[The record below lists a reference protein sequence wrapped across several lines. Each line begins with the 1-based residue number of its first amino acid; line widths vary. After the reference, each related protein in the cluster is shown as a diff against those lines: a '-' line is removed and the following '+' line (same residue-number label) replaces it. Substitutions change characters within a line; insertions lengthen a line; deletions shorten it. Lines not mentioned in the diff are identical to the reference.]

1 MKLVLLL
8 CTLLAQP
15 NDEDLPIIR
24 DSGKPGPTILLT
36 AGAGQ
41 SAATLAARQI
51 SAWPLQQGRLI
62 CMPVI
67 STDATPDGSHPA
79 DTLQQLLMS
88 HRPDWLIEL
97 RESDGFASVDP
108 KQYGSTIRP
117 GDFTESSAVV
127 ASLISLVN
135 LEIDEATRKFTESK
149 SAPADS
155 LTAAIS
161 EKTAAHPSIRTLL
174 ITTARSEQSTAV
186 RARQL
191 RRVTAAL
198 LQQLSVLHSTDA
210 VTELLVTTDQRP
222 QFNIALLDDRGVAGK
237 GIPSLLEIW
246 GSQPDVTVHRVCGA
260 DIRSGCLTQ
269 FDLLCCSGGSGS
281 RQSASLGDDGRQAIR
296 KFVDQ
301 GGDYV
306 GICAGSYLACSGFSW
321 GLGILDAKTKS
332 SKWARGHAELPL
344 TLTTDGQRI
353 LADGLASNSII
364 YHNGPII
371 EPHHQPEIPDFQ
383 VLATF
388 AAEVA
393 KNNTPVGIMINSPAI
408 VKSQF
413 GSGDVVCISPHPEQS
428 GPHGRQWVID
438 TLQYM
443 RRETTANKNKSRR
456 SE

>member
-8 CTLLAQP
+8 CTLIAQP
-15 NDEDLPIIR
+15 INEDLPIIR

-36 AGAGQ
+36 AAAGQ
-41 SAATLAARQI
+41 SAATIAARQI

-67 STDATPDGSHPA
+67 GTDATPDRSHPA
-79 DTLQQLLMS
+79 DALQRLLTT

-97 RESDGFASVDP
+97 RESDGFASADP
-108 KQYGSTIRP
+108 QPYGNTIRLD
-117 GDFTESSAVV
+117 DFTGSRAVV
-127 ASLISLVN
+127 ASLISLAN
-135 LEIDEATRKFTESK
+135 LEIDDATRKFTESK
-149 SAPADS
+149 TAPSDS

-161 EKTAAHPSIRTLL
+161 QKAAAEPSMRTLL
-174 ITTARSEQSTAV
+174 ISTARSEQSTAV

-198 LQQLSVLHSTDA
+198 LQHLSVLHNTDA

-246 GSQPDVTVHRVCGA
+246 GSQPDVTIHRVCGA

-281 RQSASLGDDGRQAIR
+281 RQSASLGDDGRDAVRQ
-296 KFVDQ
+296 FVNQ

-344 TLTTDGQRI
+344 ALTTDGQRI

-371 EPHHQPEIPDFQ
+371 EPHHQPDIPDFQ

-443 RRETTANKNKSRR
+443 RRDTTAGKNKLRR